1 MPKNVSQQIYRV
13 IAQECGVKAKAITG
27 KTLFMS
33 NPDFSYFDVVAALYT
48 LQHELHVSLPES
60 DYGKY
65 ETVGALTRNIIGQL
79 KKQK

>member
-1 MPKNVSQQIYRV
+1 MPKNVSQRVYRI
-13 IAQECGVKAKAITG
+13 IAQECGVKPKSITG

-33 NPDFSYFDVVAALYT
+33 NPNFSYFDVVAALYT
-48 LQHELHVSLPES
+48 LQHKLHVSLPES

-65 ETVGALTRNIIGQL
+65 ATVGSLTRNIIGQL